1 MSTSTTTLGNIDTT
15 RRAAKFFLLAALV
28 AGSLMLLRPATASAD
43 ARVWTQVPCVA
54 YANGGAN
61 FYSGSGTS
69 VTTPNG
75 DAVLTCH
82 LTLVYGTPVEQPTS
96 TTYGNTELL
105 QLPSGSAVLTA
116 HYQL

>member
-1 MSTSTTTLGNIDTT
+1 MNARTTTLGTVATAKN
-15 RRAAKFFLLAALV
+15 AAKFFLLAALA
-28 AGSLMLLRPATASAD
+28 AGALMLLRPAAASAD
-43 ARVWTQVPCVA
+43 ALVWPQAPCVA

-69 VTTPNG
+69 VMTPNG
-75 DAVLTCH
+75 GAVLTCH
-82 LTLVYGTPVEQPTS
+82 LTLVYGTPVERPTR

-105 QLPSGSAVLTA
+105 QLPSGEAELTA

>member
-1 MSTSTTTLGNIDTT
+1 MSTSTRTLGKIDTT
-15 RRAAKFFLLAALV
+15 RRAARFFLLAALV
-28 AGSLMLLRPATASAD
+28 AGSLMLLRPASASAD

-54 YANGGAN
+54 YANGGAS

-82 LTLVYGTPVEQPTS
+82 LTLVYGTPVDKPTS
-96 TTYGNTELL
+96 STYGNTELL
-105 QLPSGSAVLTA
+105 QLPSGRAVLTA